1 LELEGL
7 YSELDLYYQEV
18 ITMQRE
24 LDTIR
29 AETYLSDLK
38 DETDFRQTY
47 LQRVTQEVNIA

>member
-1 LELEGL
+1 
-7 YSELDLYYQEV
+7 
-18 ITMQRE
+18 MQRE